1 MAYLVLMEGEK
12 KGMQFELPAAGQITI
27 GRNPSTNSI
36 AIDGL
41 GISGSH
47 GMIVVDNGSYT
58 YIDVGSTNGS
68 FVNDEPTHE
77 AKLYRGD
84 VILLGTTPVMI
95 EGEDVPAREGDPS
108 LGGGFD
114 ARPLDI
120 RPRTVAAGRI
130 ERPKDFGKLSNH
142 NVLWK
147 AVIILGV
154 LVALAALGWYLSTI
168 FDLGF

>member
-27 GRNPSTNSI
+27 GRNPSNGI

-41 GISGSH
+41 GVSGSH
-47 GMIVVDNGSYT
+47 GIIVVANGTYT

-68 FVNDEPTHE
+68 FVNDEPIHE

-84 VILLGTTPVMI
+84 VVRLGTTPVMI
-95 EGEDVPAREGDPS
+95 EGEDVLAREGDPS

-120 RPRTVAAGRI
+120 RPRTMASGRI

-147 AVIILGV
+147 AVIIVGGL
-154 LVALAALGWYLSTI
+154 LALAALGYFLKVI
-168 FDLGF
+168 LNLEI